1 MHLTSFNTARYAKL
15 DTWSDGKNKP
25 NQTQF
30 KAKTNPIKPNSKPKQ
45 TQFKAKTN
53 PIQTQFRPKQTQ
65 SNPKQSQ
72 FPQCDTQYA
81 IRDTKYKPKRTSA
94 PVECGLPVTNKEYK
108 CLKFFGVSATLTEPN
123 FLRKETVMGIFTK
136 TAGFFKDRL
145 GKTRDKIS
153 KSLSSVLT
161 LGRDID
167 EALLDELEETL
178 ITDDIGIE
186 TTDKLITELRSAFRS
201 SQIAATDDI
210 VPFLKEH
217 IKSYWPHR
225 DRQLHTAATGPTVL
239 LVAGVNG
246 CGKTTSI
253 AKLAYILSRNNKK
266 VIVAACD
273 TFRAAAVEQLT
284 IWAERIG
291 VQIVKHR
298 SGSDP
303 AAVAFDACEAAVARE
318 ADFLIL
324 DTAGRLHT
332 EKDLMKQ
339 LTKIR
344 DVVSRKIPDA
354 PNEVLLVLDA
364 TTGQNAIAQ
373 AKMFTEAIDVTGIFL
388 AKLDGTAR
396 GGIVIAIKDQLD
408 IPVKFVGLGEKPED
422 IAEFEPD
429 TFVEAL
435 FN

>member
-1 MHLTSFNTARYAKL
+1 
-15 DTWSDGKNKP
+15 
-25 NQTQF
+25 
-30 KAKTNPIKPNSKPKQ
+30 
-45 TQFKAKTN
+45 
-53 PIQTQFRPKQTQ
+53 
-65 SNPKQSQ
+65 
-72 FPQCDTQYA
+72 
-81 IRDTKYKPKRTSA
+81 
-94 PVECGLPVTNKEYK
+94 
-108 CLKFFGVSATLTEPN
+108 
-123 FLRKETVMGIFTK
+123 MGIFTK
-136 TAGFFKDRL
+136 TAGFFKERL
-145 GKTRDKIS
+145 GKTREKIS
-153 KSLSSVLT
+153 SSISAVLT

-167 EALLDELEETL
+167 DALLDKLEETL
-178 ITDDIGIE
+178 ISDDIGVE
-186 TTDKLITELRSAFRS
+186 TTDKLIEDLRAAYKQK
-201 SQIAATDDI
+201 QIKATDDI

-225 DRQLHTAATGPTVL
+225 DRQLQLAQTGPTVI

-246 CGKTTSI
+246 SGKTTSI
-253 AKLAYILSRNNKK
+253 AKLAYILSHNKKK

-291 VQIVKHR
+291 VQIVKHK
-298 SGSDP
+298 SGADP

-332 EKDLMKQ
+332 QKDLMRE

-344 DVVSRKIPDA
+344 DVVARKIPDA
-354 PNEVLLVLDA
+354 PNEVLLVLDS
-364 TTGQNAIAQ
+364 TTGQNAIIQ

-408 IPVKFVGLGEKPED
+408 IPVKFVGLGEKITD
-422 IAEFEPD
+422 IAEFDPAN
-429 TFVEAL
+429 FVEAL
-435 FN
+435 FA